1 MNASRLFRAA
11 HALRRH
17 NALHAESKRHW
28 EIVNEIL
35 KGSVYYSEW
44 DNDGKPCY
52 ALQIPLADYL
62 AMFPGAKPELREYA
76 YDGKQRCYMDYP
88 NRYVGQERGLS
99 LFVSARTDS
108 VVREVVE
115 VTSEAL
121 AS

>member
-1 MNASRLFRAA
+1 MNTARLFKAA

-17 NALHAESKRHW
+17 NQLHAESKRHW
-28 EIVNEIL
+28 NVVNEIL
-35 KGSVYYSEW
+35 KGSVCYSEW
-44 DNDGKPCY
+44 DNSGKPCY

-62 AMFPGAKPELREYA
+62 AMFPDVKPELREYA

-99 LFVSARTDS
+99 LFVSARTDA
-108 VVREVVE
+108 VTREVVE
-115 VTSEAL
+115 AKSEAM